1 MRVTIFK
8 LNYELLKKIVFYIF
22 QMLKLNFLVIETL
35 YDNLQRYRGY
45 FNLYLQLRRNQ
56 VAKAYES
63 FLNDTLLYK

>member
-1 MRVTIFK
+1 
-8 LNYELLKKIVFYIF
+8 
-22 QMLKLNFLVIETL
+22 MLKLNFLVIETL